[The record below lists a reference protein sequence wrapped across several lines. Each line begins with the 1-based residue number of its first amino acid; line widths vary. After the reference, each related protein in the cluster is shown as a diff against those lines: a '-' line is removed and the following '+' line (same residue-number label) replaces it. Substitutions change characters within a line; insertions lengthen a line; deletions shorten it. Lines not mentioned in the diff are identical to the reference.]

1 MDGYTEMLA
10 VHKTVLL
17 QLFEMQTLNPVVEEI
32 RVFNLMLGCVSQ
44 LRDLYSDYFLGLVDR
59 RRILKTIELTNTRFT
74 SITEVCVK

>member
-1 MDGYTEMLA
+1 MLA